1 MNIFNREMKAHRK
14 SLIIWCVG
22 MVLMV
27 FSQLNKYDATS
38 SNGQSLNNLMLAMPK
53 SLQAILGSLSF
64 DLSKLSG
71 YYGLIFIYLAL
82 IATIHASMLG
92 ADIISKEEWDKTSEF
107 LFVKPV
113 SRSKIVTAKLLAAF
127 SNIFILNIVTLISS
141 IAIAGIYSKGEPMTW
156 VIVNLMMGMFV
167 LQLIFMVLG
176 TCLAAVSKN
185 PKSASSLTMGIL
197 LTTYVLYSA
206 IGLNSNLE
214 VLKYLTP
221 FKYFD
226 AKNLNSSIGFE
237 PVFVILSGLII
248 AVLLSATY
256 VFYRRRDL
264 NV

>member
-1 MNIFNREMKAHRK
+1 MNIFTREMKSHRK

-27 FSQLNKYDATS
+27 FTQLNKYDATS
-38 SNGQSLNNLMLAMPK
+38 SNGQSLNNLMSAMPK

-92 ADIISKEEWDKTSEF
+92 ADIISMEERDKTSEF

-113 SRSKIVTAKLLAAF
+113 SRSKIITAKLSAAF
-127 SNIFILNIVTLISS
+127 LNVFILNIVTLISS

-176 TCLAAVSKN
+176 TGIAAVSKN

-197 LTTYVLYSA
+197 LTTYVLYSV

-237 PVFVILSGLII
+237 PIFVILSGLII

>member
-92 ADIISKEEWDKTSEF
+92 ADIISKEERDKTSEF

-141 IAIAGIYSKGEPMTW
+141 IAIAEIYSKGEPMTW